1 MILAIMGRSRGT
13 LINCLRKRFAV
24 LGGAQKLAYRYDM
37 SCFLRSIRLAS
48 DLAR

>member
-1 MILAIMGRSRGT
+1 MDLAIVGRSRGT

-37 SCFLRSIRLAS
+37 PCFLRPLCLAS
-48 DLAR
+48 HLAR